1 MNIKQKIKSV
11 ILSSLVSLKDRTIGM
26 EEEIIIIT
34 KEGKRLP
41 VNKGNFF
48 SGNDLIKILNKNC
61 NNGSYSLEPGGQ
73 VEWSSLPYKSLIN
86 LDKAQKKHKER
97 LDKAISQNNLKVIS
111 YGVDPNFSA
120 EEIDLIDDIKYELMN
135 KSMKKNG
142 SMGKWMM
149 RNTASVQINID
160 FVSEKELEEI
170 VYVADCVNPI
180 SAYLFSNSPLINGE
194 KVRNKNIR
202 NIIWENTDNTR
213 CKNLIDHGIIES
225 KSLISRYI
233 DFLGVVP
240 GIFQL
245 SRDGKVESTEKN
257 LLARLENLDK
267 LDRLKDEDI
276 KCALHQIFTNVRL
289 KNLIEIRGSDRPPIG
304 YEMAPIS
311 FWTGVLTVESVRSQI
326 LKEVI
331 NWSYADRI
339 NFNTAALALDDSV
352 ITVANRKY
360 SYWNNW
366 LGELAIIGL
375 KERGMGEEILF
386 EQFFDN
392 VKSNGPFSLQLQQ

>member
-202 NIIWENTDNTR
+202 NIIWENTDNFR
-213 CKNLIDHGIIES
+213 CKNLIDHGIT
-225 KSLISRYI
+225 KPKNLINQYI
-233 DFLGVVP
+233 DYLGFVP
-240 GIFQL
+240 GIFQID
-245 SRDGKVESTEKN
+245 RNGVVKPTN
-257 LLARLENLDK
+257 GTLLNRLKNLDK
-267 LDRLKDEDI
+267 LNRLKDEDI

-289 KNLIEIRGSDRPPIG
+289 KNLIEIRGADRPPIG
-304 YEMAPIS
+304 YEMAPVS
-311 FWTGVLTVESVRSQI
+311 FWTSILTVESIRSEI
-326 LKEVI
+326 FKEVI
-331 NWSYADRI
+331 KWSYEDRI
-339 NFNTAALALDDSV
+339 KFNNAALFLDDSA
-352 ITVANRKY
+352 ITIKNKKY
-360 SYWNNW
+360 SFWNNW

-375 KERGMGEEILF
+375 KERGMGEEALF
-386 EQFFDN
+386 EDFFDN
-392 VKSNGPFSLQLQQ
+392 VKSKGPFSLQLQ